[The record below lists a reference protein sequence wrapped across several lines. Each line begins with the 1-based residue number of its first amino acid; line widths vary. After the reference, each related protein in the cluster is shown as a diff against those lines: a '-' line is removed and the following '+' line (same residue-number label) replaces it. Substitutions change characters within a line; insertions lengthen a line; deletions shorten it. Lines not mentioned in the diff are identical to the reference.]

1 MRVTIPIAWKSDF
14 DGSGVAIAP
23 VLPTCGWPRLR
34 YPWKATASSPGTM
47 CQSVWSNGPSAQNV
61 RWDFWN
67 RIYRYFQC
75 VAGVIIFPMKIAPFF
90 NSRTPSCQRT
100 ELGKAIIKK
109 QIQNIFGLQQIERNA
124 FQHEHATT
132 AHIGRNHP
140 FPSHHSLSFA
150 QHVQLQSSLI
160 TKWRLLT
167 AWPTVCSKAAQR
179 EWPKLF
185 SSKAGELFPI
195 FGFPITYRTSNA
207 RMIRMP
213 NL

>member
-1 MRVTIPIAWKSDF
+1 
-14 DGSGVAIAP
+14 
-23 VLPTCGWPRLR
+23 
-34 YPWKATASSPGTM
+34 
-47 CQSVWSNGPSAQNV
+47 
-61 RWDFWN
+61 
-67 RIYRYFQC
+67 
-75 VAGVIIFPMKIAPFF
+75 
-90 NSRTPSCQRT
+90 
-100 ELGKAIIKK
+100 
-109 QIQNIFGLQQIERNA
+109 
-124 FQHEHATT
+124 
-132 AHIGRNHP
+132 
-140 FPSHHSLSFA
+140 
-150 QHVQLQSSLI
+150 VQLQSSLI